1 MLLTIR
7 FARALLTQA
16 GTDIL
21 GKPCNFN
28 VIAPF
33 RSTEPD
39 ANTFQAVST
48 IRVEQAFMPA
58 VKPAKMRAL
67 APEVKNI
74 HALLYLAFN
83 HNSTRIN
90 ASVTAL
96 ARMMGMS
103 RSMSP

>member
-1 MLLTIR
+1 MLTIW

-28 VIAPF
+28 VIAPPW
-33 RSTEPD
+33 STKPD
-39 ANTFQAVST
+39 AIPFETVST
-48 IRVEQAFMPA
+48 SRVEQAFMPA
-58 VKPAKMRAL
+58 VKPPKMRAL

-74 HALLYLAFN
+74 HSLLLYLAFN
-83 HNSTRIN
+83 HSSTRIS

-96 ARMMGMS
+96 ARMMGKS
-103 RSMSP
+103 RSTSP

>member
-28 VIAPF
+28 VIAPS
-33 RSTEPD
+33 RSTKPNVIPFE
-39 ANTFQAVST
+39 AVST
-48 IRVEQAFMPA
+48 NRVEQAFMPA

-67 APEVKNI
+67 APAVKNI
-74 HALLYLAFN
+74 QTLLYLAFN
-83 HNSTRIN
+83 HSNARIN

-96 ARMMGMS
+96 ARMIGQS
-103 RSMSP
+103 RRTRP

>member
-1 MLLTIR
+1 MLLTNR

-33 RSTEPD
+33 RSTEP
-39 ANTFQAVST
+39 ALTLFQTVST
-48 IRVEQAFMPA
+48 SRVEQAFMPA
-58 VKPAKMRAL
+58 VKAPEIRAL
-67 APEVKNI
+67 APAGTNI
-74 HALLYLAFN
+74 HTLLYLAFN
-83 HNSTRIN
+83 HSNARIN

-96 ARMMGMS
+96 ARMMGKS
-103 RSMSP
+103 RSTSP